1 MKKRQRIK
9 KICMV
14 SVILIVIIWFMIYLT
29 RFEVKNNNLQAEAG
43 TSIEYILNENN
54 LHDYISVSSLL
65 QNRLTIDATGVN
77 TNRAGEYTI
86 KIVNNTTGETL
97 KLPLVIIDTQ
107 DPVVEWYDYVPE
119 VPVGVSFSADI
130 FVKEAKDTAG
140 IGKIYF
146 YTEEDGRETSFTPE
160 VPGEYTVSVVVQ
172 DINNRKVTKDV
183 SFIAVQ

>member
-14 SVILIVIIWFMIYLT
+14 SVILIVILCFMIDFT
-29 RFEVKNNNLQAEAG
+29 RFEVKNNHLQAEAG

-86 KIVNNTTGETL
+86 KIM
-97 KLPLVIIDTQ
+97 IRQ
-107 DPVVEWYDYVPE
+107 
-119 VPVGVSFSADI
+119 
-130 FVKEAKDTAG
+130 
-140 IGKIYF
+140 
-146 YTEEDGRETSFTPE
+146 
-160 VPGEYTVSVVVQ
+160 
-172 DINNRKVTKDV
+172 
-183 SFIAVQ
+183 